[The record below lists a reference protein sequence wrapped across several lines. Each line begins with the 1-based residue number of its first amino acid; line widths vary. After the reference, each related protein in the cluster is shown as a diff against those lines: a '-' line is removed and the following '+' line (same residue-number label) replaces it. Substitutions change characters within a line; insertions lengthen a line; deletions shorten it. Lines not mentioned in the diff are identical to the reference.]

1 MRRIGLYCMLLFVSL
16 TSMGQGS
23 KDYVAMLFSL
33 DGEGVYT
40 RDGKSENLMVPQNF
54 LKGDKILLSSGTA
67 TLMLF
72 SGDEVNLKANEE
84 YTVSGSTGTAGE
96 SEKSSTFQSVS
107 ELIDEDHERISQ
119 RNAAY
124 KVRGAFSAVKA
135 FPSLSGLVDGSY
147 AEVVLNVD
155 VNAGFQLSLEVYE
168 QETDE
173 MVWYLDRIRTK
184 EISLKDVD
192 FKPGKSYYW
201 SLKARDVLDIGIINV
216 WTDEKKADLKE
227 FAFTKKIDYLTAYN
241 YYKDQELMY
250 DARHVLK
257 LAIQK
262 YPASDLFE
270 YLMEHLEIPD

>member
-1 MRRIGLYCMLLFVSL
+1 MRRIGLYCMLFLISL
-16 TSMGQGS
+16 ATLGQGS

-84 YTVSGSTGTAGE
+84 YTISGSTGTAGE

-135 FPSLSGLVDGSY
+135 FPSISGLIDGSY
-147 AEVVLNVD
+147 AEVVLNMD
-155 VNAGFQLSLEVYE
+155 VNADFQLSLEVYD

-173 MVWYLDRIRTK
+173 QVWYLDRIKTK
-184 EISLKDVD
+184 EVSLKDVN
-192 FKPGKSYYW
+192 FKSGKSYYW

-216 WTDEKKADLKE
+216 WTDKKKSELKE
-227 FAFTKKIDYLTAYN
+227 FAFNEKIDYLTAYN
-241 YYKDQELMY
+241 YYKEQELMY
-250 DARHVLK
+250 DARHILK

-262 YPASDLFE
+262 YPESDLFE
-270 YLMEHLEIPD
+270 YLLEHLEIPD

>member
-1 MRRIGLYCMLLFVSL
+1 MLFLISL
-16 TSMGQGS
+16 ATLGQGS

-84 YTVSGSTGTAGE
+84 YTISGSTGTAGE

-135 FPSLSGLVDGSY
+135 FPSISGLIDGSY
-147 AEVVLNVD
+147 AEVVLNMD
-155 VNAGFQLSLEVYE
+155 VNADFQLSLEVYD

-173 MVWYLDRIRTK
+173 QVWYLDRIKTK
-184 EISLKDVD
+184 EVSLKDVN
-192 FKPGKSYYW
+192 FKSGKSYYW

-216 WTDEKKADLKE
+216 WTDKKKSELKE
-227 FAFTKKIDYLTAYN
+227 FAFNEKIDYLTAYN
-241 YYKDQELMY
+241 YYKEQELMY
-250 DARHVLK
+250 DARHILK

-262 YPASDLFE
+262 YPESDLFE
-270 YLMEHLEIPD
+270 YLLEHLEIPD

>member
-1 MRRIGLYCMLLFVSL
+1 MRRIGLYCMLLLFSITTL
-16 TSMGQGS
+16 GQGS
-23 KDYVAMLFSL
+23 KDYVAMLFAL

-40 RDGKSENLMVPQNF
+40 RDGKSENLMVPQNY

-72 SGDEVNLKANEE
+72 SGDEITLKANEE
-84 YTVSGSTGTAGE
+84 YTVSGTTGGAGD
-96 SEKSSTFQSVS
+96 SEKSTTLQSVS

-135 FPSLSGLVDGSY
+135 FPSLSGLIDGSY

-155 VNAGFQLSLEVYE
+155 VDAGFQLSLEVYD

-173 MVWYLDRIRTK
+173 IIWYLDRIKTK
-184 EISLKDVD
+184 EVSLRDVD

-216 WTDEKKADLKE
+216 WSDEKKSDLKE
-227 FAFTKKIDYLTAYN
+227 FAFNEKIDYLTAYN
-241 YYKDQELMY
+241 YYKDKELMY

-257 LAIQK
+257 VAIEK
-262 YPASDLFE
+262 YPESDLFL
-270 YLMEHLEIPD
+270 YLLEHLEIPD

>member
-1 MRRIGLYCMLLFVSL
+1 MRRIGLYCMLLLVSSI
-16 TSMGQGS
+16 TMGQSS
-23 KDYVAMLFSL
+23 KDYVAMMFSL

-40 RDGKSENLMVPQNF
+40 RDGKSETLMVPQNY

-72 SGDEVNLKANEE
+72 SGDEVTLKANEE
-84 YTVSGSTGTAGE
+84 YTVSTTAGGAGD
-96 SEKSSTFQSVS
+96 SEKSSTLQSVS

-135 FPSLSGLVDGSY
+135 FPSLSGLIDGSY

-173 MVWYLDRIRTK
+173 MVWYLDRVKTK
-184 EISLKDVD
+184 EVSLKDVN

-216 WTDEKKADLKE
+216 WTDEKKSELKK
-227 FAFTKKIDYLTAYN
+227 FAFKEKIDYLTAYN
-241 YYKDQELMY
+241 YYKEQELMY
-250 DARHVLK
+250 DARYVLK
-257 LAIQK
+257 MAIQK
-262 YPASDLFE
+262 YPESDLFE
-270 YLMEHLEIPD
+270 YLMENLEIPD